1 MVMVAFVSPR
11 TAPDIDGALGG
22 PNGVT
27 EFEFPDGT
35 DAPAA
40 LFATTVNVYVVPF
53 VSPLTEHVEALANA
67 VQVAPPGEAVTV
79 YPVIGDPPSSTG
91 GVQDICARALAP
103 EAVAD
108 VGASGALAGVA
119 VTVAVDDS
127 ESPTPLVAITRNV

>member
-1 MVMVAFVSPR
+1 M
-11 TAPDIDGALGG
+11 
-22 PNGVT
+22 
-27 EFEFPDGT
+27 
-35 DAPAA
+35 
-40 LFATTVNVYVVPF
+40 PF
-53 VSPLTEHVEALANA
+53 VSPLTEQVEALANA

-79 YPVIGDPPSSTG
+79 YPVIGDPPSSIGAFQET
-91 GVQDICARALAP
+91 CALALPP